1 MAVTVVGM
9 YEAKTNFSK
18 LVRKVVAGDE
28 VVISK
33 GGTPVAK
40 LVPYEAPS
48 AEPRKPGMF
57 KGKFTIAPD
66 FDDPIPGF
74 SEYFD
79 LGK

>member
-1 MAVTVVGM
+1 MKVTIVGM
-9 YEAKTNFSK
+9 YEAKTNLSK
-18 LVRKVVAGDE
+18 LVKKVAAGDE

-33 GGTPVAK
+33 SGTPVAK
-40 LVPYEAPS
+40 LVPYSDPPPR
-48 AEPRKPGMF
+48 PRKPGMF
-57 KGKFTIAPD
+57 KGMFEIAPD

>member
-18 LVRKVVAGDE
+18 LVRKVAEGDE
-28 VVISK
+28 VVIAR

-40 LVPYEAPS
+40 LIRYEPAT
-48 AEPRKPGMF
+48 EPRKPGLL

-66 FDDPIPGF
+66 FDEPLPEVVEAFGLD
-74 SEYFD
+74 E
-79 LGK
+79 